1 MHNEET
7 TGESKPLT
15 HTNQKQFRFHTCL
28 KIHIRIKK
36 NLYCFYTGLGYR
48 KSQPFVTS
56 RVYIL
61 NANL

>member
-1 MHNEET
+1 MYNEET

-36 NLYCFYTGLGYR
+36 KKICTVFTQALG
-48 KSQPFVTS
+48 
-56 RVYIL
+56 IENHNHL
-61 NANL
+61 